1 MLILSTKYL
10 KMSKPNYAWQAVG
23 WVTHIGLTPVQGGI
37 TVADAVWASVHTVLN
52 TGKNLLKT
60 LAYPFSTKTYKPQRN
75 ELWWIWKNF
84 SNRQKD
90 HRNKYIAPFKWNPN
104 EAPLLAKATWWLT
117 HFATAIPTTAV
128 MTTLDASYSAVKTPR
143 SILKNIW
150 KSILYPFSTKSW
162 KPKFKQ
168 DLKDIWWKEKWFAA
182 RTKNSWH
189 EVFDVIPK
197 KEK

>member
-1 MLILSTKYL
+1 
-10 KMSKPNYAWQAVG
+10 MSKPNYAGQAVG
-23 WVTHIGLTPVQGGI
+23 GVTHIGLTPVQGGI
-37 TVADAVWASVHTVLN
+37 TVADAVGASVHTVLN

-75 ELWWIWKNF
+75 ELGGIWKNF

-90 HRNKYIAPFKWNPN
+90 HRNKYIAPFKGNPN
-104 EAPLLAKATWWLT
+104 EAPLLAKATGGLT

-143 SILKNIW
+143 SILKNIG

-168 DLKDIWWKEKWFAA
+168 DLKDIWGKEKGFAA